1 MKIHTILPIIAAGAV
16 IAPVSAVAATPA
28 ADPNRCALRAEA
40 SATPQPNK
48 AAAGHRALMGF
59 ARGLA
64 GNLPMLGGRGAGAN
78 LATNVAGQ
86 AASAVLSD
94 QPTASR
100 PAELP
105 ADCAAS

>member
-1 MKIHTILPIIAAGAV
+1 MKIHTMLPIIAVGAA
-16 IAPVSAVAATPA
+16 IAPVSAFAATPA
-28 ADPNRCALRAEA
+28 TDPNRCALRAEA
-40 SATPQPNK
+40 LATPLPNK
-48 AAAGHRALMGF
+48 SAAGHRALMGF

-78 LATNVAGQ
+78 LATSIAGQ
-86 AASAVLSD
+86 AASAALSD

-105 ADCAAS
+105 ANCAAS